1 MAGKPTFVLDAEVL
15 IDYRDSDLEI
25 LGLVARHVAR
35 LIALLKEL
43 PYTFTSRFEEY
54 LTGAPASNLGHET
67 DRELVR
73 SE

>member
-1 MAGKPTFVLDAEVL
+1 MAIKPTFVLDADVL
-15 IDYRDSDLEI
+15 IDYRNSGLEI

-35 LIALLKEL
+35 LVVLLKDL
-43 PYTFTSRFEEY
+43 PYTSRFEEY
-54 LTGAPASNLGHET
+54 LTGAPASNPGHET